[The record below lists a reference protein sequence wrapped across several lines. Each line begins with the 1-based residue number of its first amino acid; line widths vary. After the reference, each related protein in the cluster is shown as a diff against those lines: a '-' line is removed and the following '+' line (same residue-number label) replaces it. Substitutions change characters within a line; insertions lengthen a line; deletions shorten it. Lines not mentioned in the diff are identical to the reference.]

1 MILST
6 PKYCPIDVDVVATV
20 ISVVAISA
28 LIIVPL
34 APLESVMVTLLLLK
48 SIASSLI
55 ILEPASVEEL
65 SVPFNMIS
73 PSPVWSSNKNPLITS
88 ALSESVPSKISTL
101 PKSSDCNTPPA
112 LSPSE
117 FIPSNKIN
125 CEPADLF
132 SRYLSNNRLSFSP

>member
-1 MILST
+1 M
-6 PKYCPIDVDVVATV
+6 VATV

-34 APLESVMVTLLLLK
+34 APPESVMVTLLLLK
-48 SIASSLI
+48 SITSSLI

-65 SVPFNMIS
+65 SVPSKIIS
-73 PSPVWSSNKNPLITS
+73 PSPVSSSSKKPS
-88 ALSESVPSKISTL
+88 LSSKTSTL

-125 CEPADLF
+125 CEPADWF
-132 SRYLSNNRLSFSP
+132 SRYLFNNRLLFSP